1 MKENLYKND
10 DYQLHDVCLISDQ
23 YIVIKGL
30 TYLKYFTCYLMLKKT
45 KLLKNRNPL
54 KMMVLFLVFLKNK
67 FFNGHLNIGVLTI
80 KHNFFFKKNK

>member
-30 TYLKYFTCYLMLKKT
+30 TYSKYFTCYLMLKKT
-45 KLLKNRNPL
+45 KLLKIRNPL
-54 KMMVLFLVFLKNK
+54 KIMVLLFVFLKNNFSIDLLCLWLFLLLKKRK
-67 FFNGHLNIGVLTI
+67 F
-80 KHNFFFKKNK
+80 